1 MTVIF
6 EQRGGGTAG
15 TTNWL
20 VERYE
25 PPGVTVLPG
34 LIRFWKHNAKAT
46 QLDQVAQW
54 LPEGRW
60 NRKGWQPR
68 PPTVPKWLLE
78 RVEAALLRGEV

>member
-6 EQRGGGTAG
+6 EQRGCGTAG
-15 TTNWL
+15 TTHWL

-25 PPGVTVLPG
+25 PPGGLPG
-34 LIRFWKHNAKAT
+34 LIRFKKSTRMAT

-54 LPEGRW
+54 LPDGRW
-60 NRKGWQPR
+60 YTRRWQPR

-78 RVEAALLRGEV
+78 RVEAALLQEAA

>member
-20 VERYE
+20 VERRE
-25 PPGVTVLPG
+25 TTGGLPG
-34 LIRFWKHNAKAT
+34 LIRFKKSTAKAT

-54 LPEGRW
+54 LPEGDW
-60 NRKGWQPR
+60 NTKRWQPR
-68 PPTVPKWLLE
+68 PPTVPKWLIE
-78 RVEAALLRGEV
+78 RVEAVLREGV